1 VLSLSLVVNEDNEE
15 TQKGQESYSMLPSL
29 ERKKLGALAPVSC
42 SWSSQKV
49 LSDWEI
55 LPVKGM
61 RPERGCWPKVEKR
74 AGKEK
79 GKDTEGDLA
88 GDWG

>member
-1 VLSLSLVVNEDNEE
+1 LVISE
-15 TQKGQESYSMLPSL
+15 
-29 ERKKLGALAPVSC
+29 
-42 SWSSQKV
+42 V